1 MVGKSRMTDRKGN
14 CKSLDHYTESDVLIE
29 GTGIILAG
37 GENKRMPVLKPFIEI
52 NGERIIERS
61 LRIMKRLFRETVIV
75 TNQPEHYLYL
85 ETRMLGD
92 AYNIRG
98 PMTGVFTALLN
109 APSAWVFVSACDM
122 PFINEELI
130 RYMASKRHDCDAVV
144 PLLNNRAEPLFA
156 FYSGR
161 LLPLME
167 KAVLSG
173 KTALKDFLVNKRVK
187 YVKTGEIK
195 SIDRDARSFINLNC
209 PEDMRHCL
217 CSGRQGRN

>member
-1 MVGKSRMTDRKGN
+1 MTGRKDI
-14 CKSLDHYTESDVLIE
+14 CKTLNHYIEADVLME

-61 LRIMKRLFRETVIV
+61 LRIMKRLFRETFIV

-85 ETRMLGD
+85 EARMLGD

-98 PMTGVFTALLN
+98 PMTGVVTALLN

-130 RYMASKRHDCDAVV
+130 RYMASKRRGCDAVV
-144 PLLNNRAEPLFA
+144 PLLNNRTEPLFA
-156 FYSGR
+156 FYSGK

-167 KAVLSG
+167 EAVLSG

-195 SIDRDARSFINLNC
+195 SIDKEARSFINLNC
-209 PEDMRHCL
+209 PEDVRRFLSH
-217 CSGRQGRN
+217 GGKRKN